1 MELEAQDTA
10 ERDAGLALG
19 RDTDIDYERVE
30 ELLDQARKRF
40 QERQFEAALTAA
52 QEASRIA
59 ERTTEQL
66 RRASWSYA
74 VLAAQGLLEP
84 CNPEDPETSKAR
96 ALLDRARDVFF
107 QGQLMDDAFL
117 QDLVRAAEVA
127 HAREA
132 ERVRDLLA
140 VTRDSIREAANL
152 GAPIALAED
161 AWKRG
166 GDDLDRDRLAAA
178 RESFVEAGQRAEDAR
193 LRRIREVE
201 ESIGLVS
208 DHIALARNVGAD
220 MQEAEGL
227 HQAARAAVAI
237 GEHGQAGD
245 LLRRAERIA
254 MKGQQRQIER
264 AMQLRRAQV
273 EKAQA
278 IINACEPVLK
288 EAESYDLS
296 ATEVRVLLRQAQ
308 DVLTKGDY
316 LAGLTFAR
324 NAEEA
329 AQRLEAQVAD
339 ERRRRGIQVP
349 ASGTCGVCRSTRVT
363 FQDDGWGR
371 CEDCGNTFRWRGAFI
386 SCPGALMATG
396 VRGVL
401 RALVQERL
409 VDVVVT
415 TCGTADH
422 DLTRVWQP
430 YYHGEFEMDDV
441 ALHRLGVNRLG
452 NVLIPNASYGIVLE
466 KKIQPML
473 RDLWDS
479 GVRAPTTS
487 ELLWELGRR
496 TESRQSLLWWA
507 WKNRIP
513 VVVPAIF
520 DGAVGYQLW
529 SFWQEHKE
537 FAIDQF
543 RDEAD
548 LADLVF
554 KAKETGALMIGGG
567 VSKHHTIW
575 WNQFRGGLDHAVYI
589 TTAPEWDGSL
599 SGARVREG
607 ISWGKVKETANQ
619 VTIEGDASAILP
631 MMIAAALGRP
641 HR

>member
-1 MELEAQDTA
+1 MRARSPSRLGGRARPQAVQHRGGPRVRRDLLGPPRVLSADEGDRRRLSDPRFRGRPNPSAAVRPGLALPHGDREGLQGAREASPSGLRRRPARVPESAVGHRSPSTIPAAGCVTPPRHNVYSTAAALIRTEVSRIPRSLQESLETLADDVLLELAQAHGVEAAESRGREKMIHALLGLPDSAGVAAEADRLWIESRLERLRPRQLRELGERHRVSLEGLKKKSDLVAAIAAAPVSPEILMELEAQDTA
-10 ERDAGLALG
+10 ERDSGVVLG
-19 RDTDIDYERVE
+19 RDADVDYERVE
-30 ELLDQARKRF
+30 DLLEQARKRF

-84 CNPEDPETSKAR
+84 CNPEDPETATAR

-140 VTRDSIREAANL
+140 LTRDSIREAANL
-152 GAPIALAED
+152 GASIALAED

-227 HQAARAAVAI
+227 HQAARTAVAV

-245 LLRRAERIA
+245 LLKRAERLS

-316 LAGLTFAR
+316 LVGLTFAR

-349 ASGTCGVCRSTRVT
+349 ASGTCGVCRSPRVT
-363 FQDDGWGR
+363 FQDDGWGW
-371 CEDCGNTFRWRGAFI
+371 CEDCGNTFRWRGAF
-386 SCPGALMATG
+386 G
-396 VRGVL
+396 VW
-401 RALVQERL
+401 ERL
-409 VDVVVT
+409 K
-415 TCGTADH
+415 AI
-422 DLTRVWQP
+422 
-430 YYHGEFEMDDV
+430 
-441 ALHRLGVNRLG
+441 
-452 NVLIPNASYGIVLE
+452 LIP
-466 KKIQPML
+466 
-473 RDLWDS
+473 
-479 GVRAPTTS
+479 
-487 ELLWELGRR
+487 
-496 TESRQSLLWWA
+496 
-507 WKNRIP
+507 
-513 VVVPAIF
+513 
-520 DGAVGYQLW
+520 
-529 SFWQEHKE
+529 
-537 FAIDQF
+537 
-543 RDEAD
+543 
-548 LADLVF
+548 
-554 KAKETGALMIGGG
+554 
-567 VSKHHTIW
+567 
-575 WNQFRGGLDHAVYI
+575 
-589 TTAPEWDGSL
+589 
-599 SGARVREG
+599 
-607 ISWGKVKETANQ
+607 
-619 VTIEGDASAILP
+619 
-631 MMIAAALGRP
+631 
-641 HR
+641 